1 MLQCAPYI
9 KSICHHLWMTEGRNP
24 LQKPLNMKNTEVNEE
39 FNFFE
44 VSVFGQQVSNTSL
57 CVVDDLIVNVNPD
70 LYGAIRNIQPE
81 SPDVIMPVKRL
92 QCTRSTTFFL
102 DEEILVGKRENGQES
117 KENTNKIEDLNNNQ
131 R

>member
-1 MLQCAPYI
+1 M
-9 KSICHHLWMTEGRNP
+9 WMTEG
-24 LQKPLNMKNTEVNEE
+24 QKPLDMKHTEVNDEVKI
-39 FNFFE
+39 FE
-44 VSVFGQQVSNTSL
+44 VSVFGPRVMNTSL

-92 QCTRSTTFFL
+92 QCTRSTTIFL

>member
-1 MLQCAPYI
+1 
-9 KSICHHLWMTEGRNP
+9 MTEV
-24 LQKPLNMKNTEVNEE
+24 QTHLNMKNTEVNEE
-39 FNFFE
+39 INIFE
-44 VSVFGQQVSNTSL
+44 LTVFGPRVRNTSL
-57 CVVDDLIVNVNPD
+57 CVVDDLIVNANPD

-92 QCTRSTTFFL
+92 QCTRSTTNFL